1 VELWQLFAHR
11 HWITIKVSGNVIRL
25 CARCSGTVLGF
36 FSVIFYSFVLPF
48 NNSLPPHFIVLCVL
62 LAMPT
67 AIDWLTQTWRLR
79 ESSNRLRLFTGFLE
93 GVGVALVS
101 FINIDKVIKY
111 ILLISLSSSVIIL
124 GYSVKRFKGNFNQY
138 KPKV

>member
-1 VELWQLFAHR
+1 MELWQLFAHR

-36 FSVIFYSFVLPF
+36 FLVIFYSFILPF
-48 NNSLPPHFIVLCVL
+48 NNPLSPHFIVLCVL

-67 AIDWLTQTWRLR
+67 SIDWLTQTWRLR

-93 GVGVALVS
+93 GVGVGLVS
-101 FINIDKVIKY
+101 FIDIDKVSKY
-111 ILLISLSSSVIIL
+111 LLLIGLSSSVVIL
-124 GYSVKRFKGNFNQY
+124 GYLVRRFKGNFNQY